1 MGKIT
6 TFKDLIV
13 WQKAHRLTLDVYQA
27 VKDFPKYEEF
37 GLSSQMRRSSSS
49 APSNVAEGFKRRT
62 SKDSCHFYNLAESTI
77 EELKYQLILARD
89 LSYISEEKYGELEQS
104 AEEVSK
110 LLSGWIKS
118 QRNL

>member
-1 MGKIT
+1 MGKIV

-13 WQKAHRLTLDVYQA
+13 WQKAHNLTLIIYQI
-27 VKDFPKYEEF
+27 VKDFPRYEEF

-49 APSNVAEGFKRRT
+49 APSNIAEGFKRRT
-62 SKDSCHFYNLAESTI
+62 SKDSCHFYNLAESTL

-89 LSYISEEKYGELEQS
+89 LEYISDKKYIKTDEL

-118 QRNL
+118 QRN

>member
-1 MGKIT
+1 MGKIV

-13 WQKAHRLTLDVYQA
+13 WQKAHQLTLGIYQI
-27 VKDFPKYEEF
+27 VKDFPRYEEF

-49 APSNVAEGFKRRT
+49 APSNIAEGFKRRT
-62 SKDSCHFYNLAESTI
+62 SKDSCHFYNLAESTL
-77 EELKYQLILARD
+77 EELKYQLILSKD
-89 LSYISEEKYGELEQS
+89 LKYINDQKYQELDKQ

-118 QRNL
+118 QRN